1 MDIKRNV
8 KDFEEALKGLDFPAS
23 RSAIINKVR
32 DRGGID
38 GHVVEVAEQLP
49 GRTYDWE
56 QDAVREFERALQEHA
71 RVVDVPGVPA
81 AKDES
86 PGQRSSTP
94 LPDVGLRGIAD
105 LDR

>member
-23 RSAIINKVR
+23 RAAIVNKVR

-56 QDAVREFERALQEHA
+56 KDVIREFERTLSEHA
-71 RVVDVPGVPA
+71 LPVDAPGVPA
-81 AKDES
+81 AKES
-86 PGQRSSTP
+86 PPGQR
-94 LPDVGLRGIAD
+94 
-105 LDR
+105 